1 MPAPAG
7 KFFCFIKV
15 GRMKL
20 QGSLAEL
27 KLPDILQLANMSQ
40 ETGIIEF
47 RNNEG
52 VIGKVIL
59 KEGEVI
65 HARVGDLSGDE
76 AVYEIAIWFDGAF
89 RFVPMDKEYSQN
101 VQGNLTSLL
110 MESARRLD
118 EWRVLSRKIPSFSYF
133 PVICEDSNEKRTLNT
148 AEWDILRYIDGS
160 KNIRDIAN
168 GCEIT
173 PFKTSKLVYGLLIN
187 GLVTLSRFPAEKK
200 TEKEVPPLVAK
211 LLRIQ
216 DETRKWVDAGLL
228 EDIDKMLQDGLARL
242 NADMDDKK
250 SVIETSNEVLQAVM
264 LGMGRE
270 ASRDLAVR
278 FKTILKG
285 QTSS

>member
-1 MPAPAG
+1 
-7 KFFCFIKV
+7 
-15 GRMKL
+15 MKL

-52 VIGKVIL
+52 VTGKVVL

-76 AVYEIAIWFDGAF
+76 AVFEIAIWFDGAF
-89 RFVPMDKEYSQN
+89 RFVPLDKEYSQN
-101 VQGNLTSLL
+101 VRGNLTSLL

-133 PVICEDSNEKRTLNT
+133 PVISEESNEKKTLNT

-160 KNIRDIAN
+160 KNIRDIAHEC
-168 GCEIT
+168 GIT
-173 PFKTSKLVYGLLIN
+173 PFRTSKLIYGLLIN
-187 GLVTLSRFPAEKK
+187 GLVTLNRFPAEKK
-200 TEKEVPPLVAK
+200 VEKDMPPLVTK
-211 LLRIQ
+211 LLKIQ
-216 DETRKWVDAGLL
+216 DETRKWVDAGMLV
-228 EDIDKMLQDGLARL
+228 EIDKILQDGLIRL
-242 NADMDDKK
+242 NSDMNDKK
-250 SVIETSNEVLQAVM
+250 AVIETANAVLQAVM
-264 LGMGRE
+264 QGMGRD

-278 FKTILKG
+278 FKAILKG
-285 QTSS
+285 KSSS

>member
-1 MPAPAG
+1 
-7 KFFCFIKV
+7 
-15 GRMKL
+15 MKL

-52 VIGKVIL
+52 VIGKVVL
-59 KEGEVI
+59 KDGEVI
-65 HARVGDLSGDE
+65 HARVGDLAGDE

-89 RFVPMDKEYSQN
+89 RFVPLDKEYTQN
-101 VQGNLTSLL
+101 VRGNLTSLL

-133 PVICEDSNEKRTLNT
+133 PIISENNGKKTLNT

-160 KNIRDIAN
+160 KNIRDIAHEC
-168 GCEIT
+168 GIT
-173 PFKTSKLVYGLLIN
+173 PFRTSKLIYGLLIN
-187 GLVTLSRFPAEKK
+187 GLITLNRFPAEKK
-200 TEKEVPPLVAK
+200 IEKEVPPLVTK
-211 LLRIQ
+211 LLKIQ
-216 DETRKWVDAGLL
+216 DETRKQVDAGLL
-228 EDIDKMLQDGLARL
+228 VEIDKILQDGLTRL
-242 NADMDDKK
+242 NIDMNDKK
-250 SVIETSNEVLQAVM
+250 AVIETANAVLQAVM

-278 FKTILKG
+278 FKAILKG
-285 QTSS
+285 NSGS

>member
-1 MPAPAG
+1 
-7 KFFCFIKV
+7 
-15 GRMKL
+15 MKL

-52 VIGKVIL
+52 VIGKVVL

-65 HARVGDLSGDE
+65 YARVEDLSGDE

-89 RFVPMDKEYSQN
+89 RFIPMDKEYSQN

-133 PVICEDSNEKRTLNT
+133 PVISEESNEKKTLNT

-160 KNIRDIAN
+160 KNIRDIAHSC
-168 GCEIT
+168 GKT

-200 TEKEVPPLVAK
+200 TEKEVPPLVVK
-211 LLRIQ
+211 LLKIQ
-216 DETRKWVDAGLL
+216 DETRKYVDGGLL
-228 EDIDKMLQDGLARL
+228 EDIDKMVQDGLARL
-242 NADMDDKK
+242 DADMNDKK
-250 SVIETSNEVLQAVM
+250 SVIETANAVLQAVM
-264 LGMGRE
+264 LGMGRDE
-270 ASRDLAVR
+270 SRDLAVR